1 MVEKEPKPLSRE
13 QVVSLLG
20 KHAKELATLA
30 KNNGCETL
38 YFLFQ
43 TAAEQADKE
52 LKGSRSE
59 GTSAL
64 S

>member
-1 MVEKEPKPLSRE
+1 MVEKEPKPLNRD

-52 LKGSRSE
+52 LRGSRSE
-59 GTSAL
+59 DTSTL

>member
-1 MVEKEPKPLSRE
+1 MSDKEPKPLNRE
-13 QVVSLLG
+13 QVVTLLG

-52 LKGSRSE
+52 LKGLRPE
-59 GTSAL
+59 GSNTL